1 MINPGCF
8 GGVQGNLSLHQRV
21 EHAVILAPFLSA
33 CLHGVADGVS
43 VKEAVLRPSVY
54 PPKFT
59 KGISDSWRL
68 SFFQNSVQ
76 ILIFFITDFCELKN
90 FGKKIFLEKK
100 IFLHIPSNK
109 IAGEHISSD
118 FLAGEHISS
127 DFPARIIAGEHISS
141 EDWSILQRG
150 PSLLNFSARKNSL
163 QIIFQRQDNQR
174 LCRTGRININPKLKT
189 TYSHWY

>member
-1 MINPGCF
+1 MHLRNHWLLETIFFPKLST
-8 GGVQGNLSLHQRV
+8 NLYFFYYRLMRV
-21 EHAVILAPFLSA
+21 E
-33 CLHGVADGVS
+33 
-43 VKEAVLRPSVY
+43 
-54 PPKFT
+54 KFW
-59 KGISDSWRL
+59 K
-68 SFFQNSVQ
+68 
-76 ILIFFITDFCELKN
+76 KN
-90 FGKKIFLEKK
+90 FFEKFF
-100 IFLHIPSNK
+100 FLHIPSNT

-150 PSLLNFSARKNSL
+150 PSLLNFSARIYSL

>member
-21 EHAVILAPFLSA
+21 EHAVILAPILSA

-68 SFFQNSVQ
+68 SIFQNSVQ

-100 IFLHIPSNK
+100 IFAYPVQQNRWRAYFQRFSRWR
-109 IAGEHISSD
+109 AY
-118 FLAGEHISS
+118 FQR
-127 DFPARIIAGEHISS
+127 FSS
-141 EDWSILQRG
+141 EDYRWRAYFQRG
-150 PSLLNFSARKNSL
+150 LINTPARTLAAKFLSEE
-163 QIIFQRQDNQR
+163 
-174 LCRTGRININPKLKT
+174 KLAANHFPAT
-189 TYSHWY
+189 R